1 MPVPVAATP
10 APVSWSRPLGRD
22 DVRVRVTDR
31 HDGDLAVGLPTDD
44 LEVRR
49 RTIVDLPWSWL
60 RQVHGARVVAVRD
73 DAVAGLEADALV
85 TDRPGVVLAVHT
97 ADCAPV
103 ALVSAEGPI
112 GVVHAGWRGV
122 AAGVLPACVTAM
134 RSLGAA
140 EIEAW
145 LGPCIHPG
153 CYEFGADDLDEVAAR
168 LGPGVRGRT
177 AGGATA
183 LDLPAAVEAS
193 LGDAGVPLVAA
204 SPACT
209 ACDPRWYSHRARG
222 DLGRQ
227 ALVAWIRP

>member
-1 MPVPVAATP
+1 MPVPVAASP

-22 DVRVRVTDR
+22 DVRVLVTDR
-31 HDGDLAVGLPTDD
+31 RHGDLAVGLPAAELAD
-44 LEVRR
+44 RR
-49 RTIVDLPWSWL
+49 RAVVDLPWSWL
-60 RQVHGARVVAVRD
+60 RQVHGAAVAVVGD
-73 DAVAGLEADALV
+73 DTVAGTEADALV

-97 ADCAPV
+97 ADCAPI

-122 AAGVLPACVTAM
+122 AAGVIPACVDAM
-134 RSLGAA
+134 RALGAVEVA
-140 EIEAW
+140 AW

-153 CYEFGADDLDEVAAR
+153 CYEFGAADLDHVADR

-177 AGGATA
+177 HAGAPA

-193 LGDAGVPLVAA
+193 LADADVRLAGGAG
-204 SPACT
+204 ACT
-209 ACDPRWYSHRARG
+209 ACDPRWFSHRARS